1 MTKEMTTRISEVTV
15 FRDGAR
21 ITRSGKTEL
30 IPGEHVVRITGIS
43 EYAHDDSFRVKGKG
57 AAILRGIDVKKT
69 SSVFEPPGELKEM
82 KKNLEVLEKKRIE
95 ISDSIQYQESRAA
108 HLSSIM
114 QQFSAEFGKWFA
126 AGESTMDH
134 LSTMDKTTLKLLSDA
149 KKKQRELRDE
159 LEKLVA
165 EIQVLHRNIQRV
177 QGQMR
182 TITTTNVN
190 VTMEVRENTRIE
202 LEVTY
207 QIGGAGWSPTYDVD
221 IGENTASVKRIA
233 QISNRTLEDW
243 KDIELVVST
252 ASARPVEAVEPTPFY
267 VDVYKPYAM
276 EGSTSSGFGGMR
288 AAKMDMAKEDDNL
301 DDIIGKAY
309 GEEPMV
315 SMTEAYAEATETL
328 GGTVIYDV
336 PGKLD
341 IPSDDDPHPVTLTE
355 EEFESRRLHFWNAY
369 AMPEVVA
376 QDEITNGDS
385 VLLPGNVKVY
395 ATGDFIGETNLSLI
409 APREKFRLG
418 TRISYDV
425 KAEKKLV
432 EKDTEKAGFT
442 RSKKRR
448 GYRYKLELKNFSK
461 DTIEIRIVDRI
472 PYSSSEKIAVDLKS
486 PSLIPKKIELGVIE
500 WETSIESQKELAME
514 YSFEVEWEK
523 EVSIRPPLP

>member
-1 MTKEMTTRISEVTV
+1 
-15 FRDGAR
+15 
-21 ITRSGKTEL
+21 
-30 IPGEHVVRITGIS
+30 
-43 EYAHDDSFRVKGKG
+43 
-57 AAILRGIDVKKT
+57 
-69 SSVFEPPGELKEM
+69 
-82 KKNLEVLEKKRIE
+82 
-95 ISDSIQYQESRAA
+95 
-108 HLSSIM
+108 
-114 QQFSAEFGKWFA
+114 
-126 AGESTMDH
+126 
-134 LSTMDKTTLKLLSDA
+134 
-149 KKKQRELRDE
+149 
-159 LEKLVA
+159 
-165 EIQVLHRNIQRV
+165 
-177 QGQMR
+177 
-182 TITTTNVN
+182 
-190 VTMEVRENTRIE
+190 MEVRENTRIE

-243 KDIELVVST
+243 KDIGLVVST

>member
-1 MTKEMTTRISEVTV
+1 MTKEMTTRITKATV

-30 IPGEHVVRITGIS
+30 IPGEHVIRITGIS

-57 AAILRGIDVKKT
+57 SAILRGIDVKKT
-69 SSVFEPPGELKEM
+69 SSVFEPPAELKEM
-82 KKNLEVLEKKRIE
+82 KENLEVLEKKRAE
-95 ISDSIQYQESRAA
+95 ITDSIQYQEARAA

-134 LSTMDKTTLKLLSDA
+134 LNTMDKTTLKLLSDA
-149 KKKQRELRDE
+149 KKKQREFRED
-159 LEKLVA
+159 LEKLDA
-165 EIQVLHRNIQRV
+165 EIQVLHSNIQRV

-182 TITTTNVN
+182 TITTTDVS

-221 IGENTASVKRIA
+221 ISENTASVKRIA
-233 QISNRTLEDW
+233 QIYNHTLEDW
-243 KDIELVVST
+243 EDIELVVST
-252 ASARPVEAVEPTPFY
+252 ASARPVEAVEATPFY
-267 VDVYKPYAM
+267 VDIYRPYGMGGSGTANF
-276 EGSTSSGFGGMR
+276 EGMLASK
-288 AAKMDMAKEDDNL
+288 AEMAEDRDSF
-301 DDIIGKAY
+301 DDEVDKAY
-309 GEEPMV
+309 EEEPLADMIE
-315 SMTEAYAEATETL
+315 TYAEATETL

-336 PGKLD
+336 PGRLD

-355 EEFESRRLHFWNAY
+355 EKFESRRLHFWNAY

-395 ATGDFIGETNLSLI
+395 ATGDFIGETSLSLI

-418 TRISYDV
+418 TRTAYDV
-425 KAEKKLV
+425 KAEKKLI

-442 RSKKRR
+442 RGKRRR
-448 GYRYKLELKNFSK
+448 GYKYKLELKNFSK

-472 PYSSSEKIAVDLKS
+472 PYSSSEKIEVELKT
-486 PSLIPKKIELGVIE
+486 PSLIPKKVELGVIE
-500 WETSIESQKELAME
+500 WETSIESQKELAIE